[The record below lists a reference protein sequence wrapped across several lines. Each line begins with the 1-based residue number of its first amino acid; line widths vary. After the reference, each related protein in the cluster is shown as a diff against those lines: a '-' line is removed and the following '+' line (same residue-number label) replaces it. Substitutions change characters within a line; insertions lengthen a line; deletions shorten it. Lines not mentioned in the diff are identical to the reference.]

1 MNKVEDKLQKMVRK
15 VNLNVKINTD
25 VMTGRLQDL
34 TFFISKPIK
43 KKSSWKTTI
52 KNEEEKLNS
61 IDLSW
66 LCITE

>member
-1 MNKVEDKLQKMVRK
+1 MVRK

-34 TFFISKPIK
+34 TIFISKPIK
-43 KKSSWKTTI
+43 KKSSRKTTI